1 MQPIPAPPEPMQPI
15 AAPQPMPVGD
25 SGSVSQQIA
34 AILATY
40 PESKQQN
47 VLEALRASQQ
57 PTTQPVKP
65 YVMIIDGATVEQCK
79 AIGKLCGL
87 VGVTGTFK
95 QGALQEV
102 AQRVAQEEASQ
113 RQVFQY
119 GA

>member
-1 MQPIPAPPEPMQPI
+1 MQPIPAQ
-15 AAPQPMPVGD
+15 PQPLRPISAPASTPVAA

-34 AILATY
+34 EILATY
-40 PESKQQN
+40 PEAKQQN

-57 PTTQPVKP
+57 PINQAVKP

-95 QGALQEV
+95 QGVLQEV
-102 AQRVAQEEASQ
+102 AQRVAQEEAAQ